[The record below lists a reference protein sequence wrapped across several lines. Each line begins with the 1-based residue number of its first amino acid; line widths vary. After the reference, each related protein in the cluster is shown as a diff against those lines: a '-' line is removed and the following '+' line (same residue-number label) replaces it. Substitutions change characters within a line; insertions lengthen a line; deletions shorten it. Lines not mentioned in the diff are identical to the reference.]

1 MTPALRWAVV
11 RAIIVFHN
19 WGRGAGVTRQRPE
32 STTFAERGKPKR
44 SWTEVFLLT
53 RLNNTLP
60 LGQTGSLNLGLLEL
74 GIFYCICTCC
84 KVFKIVGW
92 NQSTLSSPSTTLL
105 VTKNWKYMC
114 TDFPRRGGGG
124 KPGFPENPPPPGQ
137 LEYRCDILQVK
148 INWPLDPSPS
158 NVKFGEVS

>member
-105 VTKNWKYMC
+105 VTKKLKVHVHGLSPKRGEGANLGS
-114 TDFPRRGGGG
+114 RRT
-124 KPGFPENPPPPGQ
+124 PHPPGSSNIGVTY
-137 LEYRCDILQVK
+137 YR
-148 INWPLDPSPS
+148 
-158 NVKFGEVS
+158 